1 MQLASKAAL
10 LQRYA
15 NLSDGELTVLNTE
28 RDQLTPEACAALHDE
43 MTKRGLPF
51 DSAPDCE
58 QPPDIPELPPEV
70 EYPSAALVIETAD
83 DCRYDP
89 TPEMFRKQLEAGA
102 RLRDEAA
109 LARLFMGL
117 AMTAIAALAVAVG
130 RENPLILLL
139 SLTAV
144 APNLYLTFKLRRFE
158 CPQCSSRVVN
168 WGRLVRCPSCRLQ
181 IYPLR

>member
-15 NLSDGELTVLNTE
+15 NLADGELTVLNTE

-51 DSAPDCE
+51 DIPPDCE
-58 QPPDIPELPPEV
+58 QPPQTSELPPEV

-83 DCRYDP
+83 DYRYDP

-102 RLRDEAA
+102 KLRDEAA
-109 LARLFMGL
+109 LAKVFMVL
-117 AMTAIAALAVAVG
+117 AMTAITALTVAVG
-130 RENPLILLL
+130 RDNSLILLL
-139 SLTAV
+139 TVTAV
-144 APNLYLTFKLRRFE
+144 VPKLYVTFKLRRFE
-158 CPQCSSRVVN
+158 CPQCSSRVAN
-168 WGRLVRCPSCRLQ
+168 CGRLVRCPSCRLQ